1 MKLKQTVPA
10 LMLLTALTLSGC
22 AATSATMET
31 STITTGRDIETDI
44 RRMLAV
50 SGSAEVSTQVIDSM
64 FGNFKQMSPNVP
76 AEFWEEFKREFTGD
90 EMFDLLIPIYARHMT
105 HEDIIATIDFY
116 ESPAGQ
122 RMVASLPKITEE
134 SFDAG
139 QKWGKEVA
147 IRVFKKLVAE
157 GYMPPEVLEGL

>member
-1 MKLKQTVPA
+1 MKLKLAVPA
-10 LMLLTALTLSGC
+10 LMLLTALALSGC
-22 AATSATMET
+22 APTT
-31 STITTGRDIETDI
+31 STHGIVTEGRDIETDI

-64 FGNFKQMSPNVP
+64 FDNFKQMSPNVP

-116 ESPAGQ
+116 ESPAGK

-139 QKWGKEVA
+139 QKWGKEIA
-147 IRVFKKLVAE
+147 IRVFKRLVKE
-157 GYMPPEVLEGL
+157 DYMPPEILEGL